1 MTCLP
6 VCTDHPLV
14 GSRGDGTLLGVPRK
28 KFRRLF
34 LVYLAP
40 LYCGFL
46 CSADLG
52 AKTFWGVSSRR
63 LFHVSSLEPMC
74 DEFSGV
80 VEFIK
85 LFREFSQIAAVI
97 LLCNVC
103 FCLPVIVIL
112 YE

>member
-1 MTCLP
+1 MGHCLEFP
-6 VCTDHPLV
+6 ANT
-14 GSRGDGTLLGVPRK
+14 
-28 KFRRLF
+28 FRRLF

-40 LYCGFL
+40 LYCGCL
-46 CSADLG
+46 CSADPG
-52 AKTFWGVSSRR
+52 AKTFCGVSSRR